1 MDSEEVKQTKG
12 ENKNVVKK
20 IRYKEFVDVLFN
32 KKMIRHNMN
41 IKEFTVNCIELELM
55 MFLKFH
61 CLLLMIKDIY

>member
-12 ENKNVVKK
+12 VNKNVVKK
-20 IRYKEFVDVLFN
+20 IRYKEFADVLFN

-41 IKEFTVNCIELELM
+41 IKEFTVNYIELELM
-55 MFLKFH
+55 MFVKFH